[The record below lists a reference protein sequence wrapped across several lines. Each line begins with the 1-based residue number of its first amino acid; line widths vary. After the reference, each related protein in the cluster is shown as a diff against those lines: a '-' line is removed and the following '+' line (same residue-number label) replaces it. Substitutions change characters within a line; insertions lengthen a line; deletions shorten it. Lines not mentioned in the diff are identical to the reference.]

1 MGLYWQTVFYNNVYD
16 TRNYIVLERVEKI
29 IETED
34 IERGYIDKCNLLKK
48 YSDLINTNDI
58 DINSGLIEYVT
69 TMYDGIEK
77 IKTAQLKVI

>member
-34 IERGYIDKCNLLKK
+34 IERGY
-48 YSDLINTNDI
+48 SDLINTNDI